1 MVRRSGV
8 ASADGSAESV
18 VYGNGSQPMPDLD
31 NTAPAK
37 RSWSGGGGRW
47 MVWPLRI
54 LLWVALLVVAYRG
67 ITAIFLN
74 EQPASSSNG
83 ATAPASA
90 SGPQFPVT
98 LAEAYA
104 LQFGEVYLNFSPGT
118 AAQRAQQLA
127 AYIPSGVS
135 SSDPEFGWNGS
146 GTMQLQSEQVASVD
160 VRSPQSAVV
169 NILAS
174 VNGQLMELGV
184 PIYTA
189 GGGIVVSGEPAWLP
203 PPTGIQLPSTQQ
215 PSSDPAAQS
224 ALQSQLPSFFQAY
237 ASGNTDTL
245 NRFLAPGVSLIGL
258 GGAVTYNSIASL
270 NVPPGGDTRDIT
282 VTVNW
287 QLPSQ
292 AGSNAAQLSTTYDM
306 VVVDQQSGK
315 WYVKEI
321 RASTQPMGTQ

>member
-8 ASADGSAESV
+8 ASADASAESAM
-18 VYGNGSQPMPDLD
+18 YGNGSQPMPDLD
-31 NTAPAK
+31 GATPAK

-47 MVWPLRI
+47 MVWPLRV

-67 ITAIFLN
+67 ITAIVLN
-74 EQPASSSNG
+74 ETPASSKSG
-83 ATAPASA
+83 TTTAST

-104 LQFGEVYLNFSPGT
+104 LQFGNVYLNFSPGT
-118 AAQRAQQLA
+118 AAQRAQELA

-146 GTMQLQSEQVASVD
+146 GTLQLDSEQVASVD
-160 VRSPQSAVV
+160 VRSSQIAVV
-169 NILAS
+169 NVLAS

-184 PIYTA
+184 PIYTS
-189 GGGIVVSGEPAWLP
+189 GGGVVVSGQPAWLP
-203 PPTGIQLPSTQQ
+203 APPAIQPPNTQQ
-215 PSSDPAAQS
+215 PSSDPAAQGE
-224 ALQSQLPSFFQAY
+224 LQNQLPSFFQAY
-237 ASGNTDTL
+237 ANGNADTL
-245 NRFLAPGVSLIGL
+245 NRFLAPGVSLTGL

-270 NVPPGGDTRDIT
+270 SVPAGGDTREIT

-292 AGSNAAQLSTTYDM
+292 AGSNPAQLSTTYDM
-306 VVVDQQSGK
+306 VVVQQSGK